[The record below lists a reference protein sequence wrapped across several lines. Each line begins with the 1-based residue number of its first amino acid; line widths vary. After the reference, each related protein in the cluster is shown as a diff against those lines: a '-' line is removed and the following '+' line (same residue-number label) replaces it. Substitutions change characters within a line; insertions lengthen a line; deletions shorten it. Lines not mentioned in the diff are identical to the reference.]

1 MPLSIVLLSG
11 GLDSTVNLK
20 CALDSGSAMALTFDY
35 GQRAAKREK
44 EAAAAMCAR
53 YDIPHQI
60 IRLPWLARITD
71 NALVDKNK
79 SLPRPKIDRLDAPR
93 AAKQN
98 AASVWVP
105 NRNGIFLSIAAA
117 FAESLGANR
126 IVAGFNAEEAATFP
140 DNSLDFLRVFNRTL
154 RFSTRARVRVKSYTI
169 RKRKAGILRLGLHI
183 HAPLDLIWCCYDGK
197 RAMCGTCE
205 SCLRFLRAV
214 ERTGTIEWFR
224 RNHKHLPRQ
233 LTSIPPER

>member
-1 MPLSIVLLSG
+1 VPLSIVLLSG

-20 CALDSGSAMALTFDY
+20 RALDAGGAVALTVDY
-35 GQRAAKREK
+35 GQRAARREK

-71 NALVDKNK
+71 NALVDKTK
-79 SLPRPKIDRLDAPR
+79 SLPRPEIDRLDAPR
-93 AAKQN
+93 AAKRN

-105 NRNGIFLSIAAA
+105 NRNGIFLSVAAA
-117 FAESLGANR
+117 FAESLGAHTV
-126 IVAGFNAEEAATFP
+126 VAGFNAEEAAAFP
-140 DNSLDFLRVFNRTL
+140 DNSLEFLRVFNGAL

-169 RKRKAGILRLGLHI
+169 RKRKADILRLGFRI
-183 HAPLDLIWCCYDGK
+183 HAPLDLVWCCYDDK

-214 ERTGTIEWFR
+214 ERTRTAEWFR
-224 RNHKHLPRQ
+224 RNHKRLPRR
-233 LTSIPPER
+233 LADNRPER